1 MSSSLHTA
9 QELLNTVMRWQSE
22 PDQATQDLL
31 PAGLEAHLEQLKD
44 LPLGMAYVDDEREEL
59 VVGLAGE
66 RDREDAGRA
75 LRALLGD
82 VPLRLSSVQV
92 TRDDAPAKKE
102 DCRPIWGGVRMNS
115 GATIAV
121 VYKLSDGPLGTILSS
136 HAVGEG
142 TGQTV
147 GQAAITSAY
156 GKVTINPSLK
166 SRYSDS
172 ALAVITNTRIGGE
185 PNKIWAAPNTAYTV
199 NDYAISSNT
208 PLRLVIYMQGAQ
220 TPELQRGVIWQKGVT
235 IKDARGVLY
244 DQVLATYSAQSGD
257 SGAPIFYM
265 TEYPGYVV
273 FVGLHAG
280 RIIEDETTY
289 AYYSTWE
296 AIRAELKLPQYKG
309 AEVSAP
315 SAQSVK

>member
-22 PDQATQDLL
+22 PDQATQELL
-31 PAGLEAHLEQLKD
+31 PAGLEAHLEQFKD
-44 LPLGMAYVDDEREEL
+44 LPLGMTYVDDEREEL

-66 RDREDAGRA
+66 QDREHAGRA

-102 DCRPIWGGVRMNS
+102 ACRPIWGGVRVNS
-115 GATIAV
+115 DSTIAV
-121 VYKLSDGPLGTILSS
+121 VYKLGDGSLGTILSS

-142 TGQTV
+142 TGQLV
-147 GQAAITSAY
+147 GQPGTTSAY

-172 ALAVITNTRIGGE
+172 ALAVITNARVGGE

-199 NDYAISSNT
+199 NDYAISANT

-220 TPELQRGVIWQKGVT
+220 TPELQRGVILQKGVT
-235 IKDARGVLY
+235 VRDARGVLY
-244 DQVLATYSAQSGD
+244 DQVLATYSAQGGD

-280 RIIEDETTY
+280 RIIEGETTY

-309 AEVSAP
+309 VEASAT